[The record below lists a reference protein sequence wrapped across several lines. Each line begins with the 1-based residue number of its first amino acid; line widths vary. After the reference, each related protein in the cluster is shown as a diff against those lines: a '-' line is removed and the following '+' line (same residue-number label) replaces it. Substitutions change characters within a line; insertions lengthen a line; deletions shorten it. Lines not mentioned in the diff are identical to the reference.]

1 MQRWEIYWIKF
12 LLDESKLK
20 SPNERTDKDYTRRPG
35 LFWGDDGSYYQFIK
49 FTTTAPRDKTE
60 YKIINWKDAG
70 LTSPTTIRCKKVD
83 SVRIRDAENLVF
95 AKIGKLSDE
104 DIQKIKSQR
113 LLVEFVE
120 KEPKHIEHSLS
131 EDEMK
136 EIICSMITKYD
147 ASEEETFDELQST
160 VPTIPR
166 DLVHRLY
173 QMCSDNKTESLEENI
188 FSFEE
193 VWEELDNME
202 D

>member
-20 SPNERTDKDYTRRPG
+20 PSNERTDSDYTRRPG
-35 LFWGDDGSYYQFIK
+35 LFWDDDGSYYHFIK
-49 FTTTAPRDKTE
+49 LTTTEPRDKTE

-83 SVRIRDAENLVF
+83 NVKIRDAENLVF
-95 AKIGKLSDE
+95 AKIGKLSEE

-120 KEPKHIEHSLS
+120 ETKHKEHSLS

-136 EIICSMITKYD
+136 EIICSMIDKYD

-160 VPTIPR
+160 VPTISKE
-166 DLVHRLY
+166 LVHRLY
-173 QMCSDNKTESLEENI
+173 QMCSKGTKSESLEEEFDLDGI
-188 FSFEE
+188 FN
-193 VWEELDNME
+193 ELDE
-202 D
+202 LGEE